1 MSSVESWGPSHSVA
15 MSPESLHLCQ
25 RVDVHGHEDDEVAP
39 EHATPASFS
48 LHDRLDEA
56 ARRKHAQQSRV
67 AKLLQKDSKFGRC
80 KVHGTKMMPHLL
92 KTGTSAGTIK
102 LYCSRWFRFRRP
114 SSERC
119 WESRALSR
127 GEFALLPPF
136 LRQEY
141 GQIKASLARGQMF
154 SRCS

>member
-1 MSSVESWGPSHSVA
+1 MRSEP
-15 MSPESLHLCQ
+15 LHLRQ
-25 RVDVHGHEDDEVAP
+25 RVDVPGHEDDEVAP
-39 EHATPASFS
+39 EHATSS
-48 LHDRLDEA
+48 LHDRLDAA
-56 ARRKHAQQSRV
+56 ARRKQAQQSRA

-92 KTGTSAGTIK
+92 KTGACAGTVK

-119 WESRALSR
+119 WESRALSS

-136 LRQEY
+136 LRQGY
-141 GQIKASLARGQMF
+141 GQIKASLARGQ
-154 SRCS
+154 SASSNW